1 MTGIRAAQARPAR
14 QPAAP
19 RTAAADPRGGL
30 LVAVALLSGLG
41 LVMVYSATATQALD
55 RAVPLQFLRQAA
67 GLGAGV
73 LGALVAARIPL
84 GVWYRVA
91 LPAWGL
97 SVLMLLLVPF
107 LGVEENG
114 ARRWLPLPGLG
125 GVVQPGEFAKLA
137 SVLAVAAVLAR
148 REGRAEV
155 SGRRLLV
162 ALAVGGLPAALL
174 LAQPDLGSAV
184 VIAALVGGV
193 LLVAGARLRFL
204 LAPALLAAA
213 GIAAYVAVRPYA
225 YRRWVGFIDPWA
237 SSQEQGFQLVQS
249 FVAFGGGGLLGR
261 GWGDGRQKLFY
272 LPEAHTDFILSV
284 VAEELGLAGVL
295 VVLGAFAAL
304 LVAGMRIA
312 LHSRQRFAMLL
323 AFGATL
329 FLTLPA
335 LINAAVVMGLL
346 PTKGLTLPFLS
357 YGRSSLVVCCL
368 AVGML
373 LSLARTAASEAPG
386 SRT

>member
-1 MTGIRAAQARPAR
+1 MTGLGAARSGPAR
-14 QPAAP
+14 QPAAL
-19 RTAAADPRGGL
+19 RAASADPRGGL
-30 LVAVALLSGLG
+30 LVVVLLLSGLG
-41 LVMVYSATATQALD
+41 LVMVYSATAPLALD
-55 RAVPLQFLRQAA
+55 RALPPQFLRQATGLAA
-67 GLGAGV
+67 GA
-73 LGALVAARIPL
+73 LGALLAARIPL
-84 GVWYRVA
+84 GAWHRIA
-91 LPAWGL
+91 LPTWAI
-97 SVLMLLLVPF
+97 SVLLLVLVPV

-125 GVVQPGEFAKLA
+125 GAVQPGEFAKLA

-155 SGRRLLV
+155 SGRRLVV

-174 LAQPDLGSAV
+174 LVQPDLGSAV
-184 VIAALVGGV
+184 VIAALVGGM

-213 GIAAYVAVRPYA
+213 GIAAYVAMRPYA
-225 YRRWVGFIDPWA
+225 RRRWVGFIDPWA

-261 GWGDGRQKLFY
+261 GWGDGRQKLRY

-304 LVAGMRIA
+304 LIVGVRIA
-312 LHSRQRFAMLL
+312 LRSRQRFGMLL

-373 LSLARTAASEAPG
+373 LGLARSASNEACG
-386 SRT
+386 GRT